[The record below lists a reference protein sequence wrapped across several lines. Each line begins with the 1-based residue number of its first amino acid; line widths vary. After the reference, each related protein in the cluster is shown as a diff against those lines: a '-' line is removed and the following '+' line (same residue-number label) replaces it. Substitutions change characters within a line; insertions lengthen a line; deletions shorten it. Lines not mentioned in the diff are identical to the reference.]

1 MTLIGQPETIL
12 EVDGGAIY
20 IDFGKALQTEEQ
32 LADEDLAV
40 ASTPLAANENNL
52 FSTQGKDYIKNHP
65 LNRGTPLTIKKS
77 KVARIQ
83 VCEIRYNRTKASF

>member
-40 ASTPLAANENNL
+40 A
-52 FSTQGKDYIKNHP
+52 
-65 LNRGTPLTIKKS
+65 
-77 KVARIQ
+77 
-83 VCEIRYNRTKASF
+83 